1 MTDASASSPEP
12 GQPGPSAIP
21 PDPKDPDAVA
31 PPSAPG
37 GGHPAAR
44 LVLISA
50 AMLLLELACIRWF
63 GATVA
68 FLTFFTNIVLLAS
81 VTGIGVGCLASRH
94 RWDFAPWVLPL
105 LLLAVGFS
113 GVTWDAAQ
121 AKSMSVSL
129 GDQERP
135 EQVYY
140 GAEDQG
146 WGGGPAIPIEVLAG
160 AVFVLV
166 ALTFV
171 GLGQAMGRAFREIP
185 NRLVAYTAD
194 LGGSIAGTLGFAA
207 LSAWQLPPLVWFAL
221 AGLGVAAITPKSIPL
236 PLGISRRLPTRI
248 IALASLALLL
258 AGVSTWSRRPGV
270 ETSWSPYYR
279 VEYSPDTRLIRTNAI
294 GHQMMHDVLTA
305 AQTYSLPYL
314 LARDAGM
321 PAFRDVLVMG
331 AGSGN
336 DVAAALANG
345 AESVRAVEIDPVLQR
360 LGREHHPNRP
370 YDDPRVTP
378 VLDDGRSFVRSRIRG
393 GAGVRGGA
401 NTRPDDFDLIVYA
414 LVDSL
419 VLHSGYSSL
428 RLESFL
434 YTEDAF
440 RDARARLR
448 PGGVVCISNYFRQ
461 GWMVARLREMARS
474 AFGGEPIVISIPF
487 QEDITPDSQRGYFTM
502 LLAGNVEPIRAAF
515 AKEGAFWSTSSLE
528 RQQAANGYADAPPEA
543 LGGPGATMKIAPSE
557 VKADAGGL
565 VPTDDWPFLYLRT
578 PSIPWLNIRGML
590 IMGGLAIALLLALAP
605 ARSVRPGG
613 RMFFLGAGFM
623 LLETKGIVH
632 LALLFGSTWMV
643 NSIVFG
649 AVLIM
654 VLLSNFLAMALKPA
668 RLWPWYAG
676 LFASLALNLAIPM
689 ETFLDL
695 PGAWRIVASCA
706 VVFTPIAFAGVVFAA
721 SFARSTRP
729 DADFGANV
737 GGIVLGGLSEYA
749 SLLVGFNGLIGLA
762 IAYYALSALGGRGG
776 SGGEPGGGG
785 AA

>member
-1 MTDASASSPEP
+1 MAEPEGEKPASP
-12 GQPGPSAIP
+12 GVEA
-21 PDPKDPDAVA
+21 PDP
-31 PPSAPG
+31 G
-37 GGHPAAR
+37 GRGGILAGRPAAR

-50 AMLLLELACIRWF
+50 VMLLLELACIRWF

-81 VTGIGVGCLASRH
+81 VTGIGVGCLAARH

-105 LLLAVGFS
+105 LLASVAFS
-113 GVTWDAAQ
+113 GMTWDAAQ
-121 AKSMSVSL
+121 SRALAVSL

-135 EQVYY
+135 DQVYY
-140 GAEDQG
+140 GAEDQPWAG
-146 WGGGPAIPIEVLAG
+146 MKLPIEALA
-160 AVFVLV
+160 AIVFALV

-185 NRLVAYTAD
+185 NRLVAYAAD
-194 LGGSIAGTLGFAA
+194 LGGSIAGTVGFAA
-207 LSAWQLPPLVWFAL
+207 LSSWQAPPIAWFAI
-221 AGLGVAAITPKSIPL
+221 AGLGVVTITPRRAPL
-236 PLGISRRLPTRI
+236 VRRVKWQMPSRVV
-248 IALASLALLL
+248 ALACLAMLLV
-258 AGVSTWSRRPGV
+258 GVASWSRNPAA
-270 ETSWSPYYR
+270 ETAWSPYYR
-279 VEYSPDTRLIRTNAI
+279 VEYFPDSRLIRTNAI
-294 GHQMMHDVLTA
+294 GHQMMHDVRTS

-321 PAFRDVLVMG
+321 APFRDVLVMG

-345 AESVRAVEIDPVLQR
+345 AESVHAVEIDPVLQR

-370 YDDPRVTP
+370 YDDPRVAP
-378 VLDDGRSFVRSRIRG
+378 VLDDGRSFVRSAPPGTARG
-393 GAGVRGGA
+393 DG
-401 NTRPDDFDLIVYA
+401 NFDLIVYA

-440 RDARARLR
+440 RDAKARLR
-448 PGGVVCISNYFRQ
+448 PGGVVCVSNYFRQ
-461 GWMVARLREMARS
+461 GWMVARLREMAKS

-487 QEDITPDSQRGYFTM
+487 QADILPDSQRGYFTM
-502 LLAGNVEPIRAAF
+502 LLAGNVEPIRSVF
-515 AKEGAFWSTSSLE
+515 AQHGAFWSTASLE
-528 RQQAANGYADAPPEA
+528 RQRSASGYAAIPPEA
-543 LGGPGATMKIAPSE
+543 LGGPGATMKIAPSA
-557 VKADAGGL
+557 VKADAEGL

-578 PSIPWLNIRGML
+578 PSIPWLNLRGML
-590 IMGGLAIALLLALAP
+590 LMAGLAVALLLALAP
-605 ARSVRPGG
+605 GRGRGAVLPSG

-643 NSIVFG
+643 NSIVFA

-654 VLLSNFLAMALKPA
+654 VLLSNLLAMAIRPS

-676 LFASLALNLAIPM
+676 LFASLAVNLLVPM
-689 ETFLDL
+689 ETFLGM
-695 PGAWRIVASCA
+695 PGPWKAVLSCA
-706 VVFTPIAFAGVVFAA
+706 VVFTPIAFAGVIFSA
-721 SFARSTRP
+721 SFARSEDP

-762 IAYYALSALGGRGG
+762 IAYYALSAISILGRRKGAGE
-776 SGGEPGGGG
+776 SGGDPG

>member
-1 MTDASASSPEP
+1 MMEP
-12 GQPGPSAIP
+12 DGEKPAAPS
-21 PDPKDPDAVA
+21 PDAPDRGA
-31 PPSAPG
+31 GLLAG
-37 GGHPAAR
+37 RPAAR

-68 FLTFFTNIVLLAS
+68 FLTFFTNIILLAS
-81 VTGIGVGCLASRH
+81 VTGIGVGCLAARH

-105 LLLAVGFS
+105 LLASVAFS
-113 GVTWDAAQ
+113 GMTWDAAQ
-121 AKSMSVSL
+121 SKALAVSL

-135 EQVYY
+135 DQVYY
-140 GAEDQG
+140 GAEDQPWAG
-146 WGGGPAIPIEVLAG
+146 TKLPIEALA
-160 AVFVLV
+160 AIVFALV

-185 NRLVAYTAD
+185 NRLVAYAAD
-194 LGGSIAGTLGFAA
+194 LGGSIVGTVGFAA
-207 LSAWQLPPLVWFAL
+207 LSAWQAPPVAWFAI
-221 AGLGVAAITPKSIPL
+221 AGLGVAAVTPRRVNLPRGITW
-236 PLGISRRLPTRI
+236 RLPTRI
-248 IALASLALLL
+248 LALACLALLL
-258 AGVSTWSRRPGV
+258 AGVSSWSRNPGA
-270 ETSWSPYYR
+270 ETYWSPYYR
-279 VEYSPDTRLIRTNAI
+279 VEYFPDSRLIRTNAI
-294 GHQMMHDVLTA
+294 GHQMMHDVRTS

-321 PAFRDVLVMG
+321 GPFRDVLVMG

-360 LGREHHPNRP
+360 LGHEHHPNRP
-370 YDDPRVTP
+370 YDDPRVTR
-378 VLDDGRSFVRSRIRG
+378 VLDDGRSFVRS
-393 GAGVRGGA
+393 AA
-401 NTRPDDFDLIVYA
+401 RPSRPGDDGNFDLIVYA

-440 RDARARLR
+440 RDAKARLR
-448 PGGVVCISNYFRQ
+448 PGGIVCISNYFRQ
-461 GWMVARLREMARS
+461 GWMVARLREMAKS

-487 QEDITPDSQRGYFTM
+487 QADILPDSQRGYFTM

-515 AKEGAFWSTSSLE
+515 AEHGAFWSTSSLE
-528 RQQAANGYADAPPEA
+528 RQQSASGFAAAPPQA
-543 LGGPGATMKIAPSE
+543 LGGPGGTMKIAPST
-557 VKADAGGL
+557 VKAESGGL

-578 PSIPWLNIRGML
+578 PSIPWLNLRGML
-590 IMGGLAIALLLALAP
+590 IMAGLAVGLLAVLSP
-605 ARSVRPGG
+605 ARGVRPSG

-643 NSIVFG
+643 NSIVFA

-654 VLLSNFLAMALKPA
+654 VLLSNLLAMAIRPA
-668 RLWPWYAG
+668 KLWPWYAG
-676 LFASLALNLAIPM
+676 LFASLAVNLLVPM
-689 ETFLDL
+689 ETFLGM
-695 PGAWRIVASCA
+695 PGPWKAVLSCA
-706 VVFTPIAFAGVVFAA
+706 VVFTPIAFAGVIFAA
-721 SFARSTRP
+721 AFARSEDP

-762 IAYYALSALGGRGG
+762 IAYYALSALGRRGG
-776 SGGEPGGGG
+776 SGGQGGVAGGRGPG
-785 AA
+785 AP